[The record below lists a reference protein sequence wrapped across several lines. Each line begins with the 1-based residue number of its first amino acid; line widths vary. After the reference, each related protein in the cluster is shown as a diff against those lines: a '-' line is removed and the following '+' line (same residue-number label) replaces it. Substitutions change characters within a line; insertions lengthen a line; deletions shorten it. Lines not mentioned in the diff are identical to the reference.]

1 MVRSGPVLCRGVQR
15 SRSRS
20 SETGSVQVAKVTAG
34 AVGPPDLLTADEA
47 VDYWEGRH
55 RAQGDL
61 RSGGDVG
68 LDEAANQIFYYTRL
82 GRLLEIIGDRN
93 SLNEPLFL
101 LDAGCGKGLFAR
113 ALVKCGF
120 EVDGIDTSPTA
131 IEFSRANGLGRYEV
145 SSLADWRSPILYD
158 VVYAVDV
165 LFHLIDDDDWRASLD
180 NLASLVRIGGKLV
193 ITDERNEVRR
203 QAGNYIVHRA
213 FTEYIDALAVRG
225 LSLREFRPYGFRDN
239 RIGFLVFARNH

>member
-1 MVRSGPVLCRGVQR
+1 M
-15 SRSRS
+15 
-20 SETGSVQVAKVTAG
+20 AKVTVGAAG
-34 AVGPPDLLTADEA
+34 TPDLLTADEA

-55 RAQGDL
+55 QAEGDL

-93 SLNEPLFL
+93 SVDAPLFL

-113 ALVKCGF
+113 ALVDCGF
-120 EVDGIDTSPTA
+120 AVDGIDTSPTA
-131 IEFSRANGLGRYEV
+131 IEFSRANGPGRYEV
-145 SSLADWRSPILYD
+145 SSLADWRSPTLYD
-158 VVYAVDV
+158 VVYSVDV
-165 LFHLIDDDDWRASLD
+165 LFHLVDDDDWRASLD
-180 NLASLVRIGGKLV
+180 NLASLVRMGGKLV

-213 FTEYIDALAVRG
+213 FTEYVEALAVHG
-225 LSLREFRPYGFRDN
+225 LSFVEFRPYEFRDN
-239 RIGFLVFARNH
+239 RIGFLVFARDH

>member
-1 MVRSGPVLCRGVQR
+1 M
-15 SRSRS
+15 
-20 SETGSVQVAKVTAG
+20 SETGSVHVAKVTLGAAG
-34 AVGPPDLLTADEA
+34 TPDLLTTDEA
-47 VDYWEGRH
+47 VDYWERRH
-55 RAQGDL
+55 RAEGEL

-93 SLNEPLFL
+93 SVGEPLFL

-113 ALVKCGF
+113 ALVDCGF
-120 EVDGIDTSPTA
+120 AVDGIDTSPTA
-131 IEFSRANGLGRYEV
+131 IEFARANGPGRYEV
-145 SSLADWRSPILYD
+145 SSLADWRSPSLYD
-158 VVYAVDV
+158 VVYSVDV
-165 LFHLIDDDDWRASLD
+165 LFHLVDDDDWRASLD

-193 ITDERNEVRR
+193 ITDEYNVVRR

-213 FTEYIDALAVRG
+213 FTEYVEALAERG

-239 RIGFLVFARNH
+239 RIGFLVFVRNQ

>member
-1 MVRSGPVLCRGVQR
+1 VSNEVAHVA
-15 SRSRS
+15 
-20 SETGSVQVAKVTAG
+20 SETGSAPVAKVTAG
-34 AVGPPDLLTADEA
+34 AAGTPDTPGLLTADEA
-47 VDYWEGRH
+47 VDYWEVRH
-55 RAQGDL
+55 RAEGDL

-68 LDEAANQIFYYTRL
+68 LEEAANQIFYYTRL

-93 SLNEPLFL
+93 SLGEPLFL

-113 ALVKCGF
+113 ALVDCGF
-120 EVDGIDTSPTA
+120 AVDGIDTSPTA
-131 IEFSRANGLGRYEV
+131 IEFARANGPGRYEV
-145 SSLADWRSPILYD
+145 SSLADWRSPTLYD
-158 VVYAVDV
+158 VVYSVDV
-165 LFHLIDDDDWRASLD
+165 LFHLVDDDDWRASLD

-213 FTEYIDALAVRG
+213 LTEYVEALAVRG

-239 RIGFLVFARNH
+239 RIGFLVFVRNH